1 MVKLDK
7 LAQKRDKNKPK
18 VSDQELR
25 NLQLRAQIIDQQRLT
40 TKLLENEYQNYLNIL
55 AEEYKVE
62 KGAQFMINL
71 ASGIIEVKKVEVED
85 LSPKK

>member
-1 MVKLDK
+1 MGLRK
-7 LAQKRDKNKPK
+7 LAKLRDKNKSK
-18 VSDQELR
+18 VKDQELR
-25 NLQLRAQIIDQQRLT
+25 NLQLRARIIDQQRLT

-71 ASGIIEVKKVEVED
+71 ESGIIEIKKVEVED